1 MQLPGAR
8 SATHTHDVGGG
19 TSSVYRRMERMSEC
33 LPLAFSHL
41 GCQEFNSVG
50 TRHWLSCSS
59 RLEKISNPQL
69 CPRCRIYYGCWEA
82 MVLRGVDFL
91 RCLVRSSGSSQQT
104 GRLLF
109 SIQDQNPLTNRGD
122 RDCSPWLATCS
133 LAHSR
138 AVQCCTVDAGQGIF
152 VCMYGN
158 SSYFRQIHLTGIN
171 CGPRVVGRN

>member
-1 MQLPGAR
+1 MLSPSWGQAR
-8 SATHTHDVGGG
+8 STIKACEPTPFPCSFQGPGRLHTPMM
-19 TSSVYRRMERMSEC
+19 SVVALAVSTAAWSEC
-33 LPLAFSHL
+33 LPLVFSHL

-50 TRHWLSCSS
+50 TRHWLSCSL

-69 CPRCRIYYGCWEA
+69 CPRCRISYGCWEA
-82 MVLRGVDFL
+82 MALRGVGFL

-122 RDCSPWLATCS
+122 RDCSPWLATYS

-138 AVQCCTVDAGQGIF
+138 AVQCCRRRTG
-152 VCMYGN
+152 
-158 SSYFRQIHLTGIN
+158 YFCT
-171 CGPRVVGRN
+171 